1 MLAGWVASSEG
12 GDSWALRPEEPCIG
26 QLRESDNEN
35 GERIVGG
42 HMALIMSSG
51 QRLQMS
57 AQESISP

>member
-35 GERIVGG
+35 GERIEFSEE
-42 HMALIMSSG
+42 L
-51 QRLQMS
+51 
-57 AQESISP
+57 